1 MGEPLILGE
10 TRNDILGRVGIALL
24 QVKNARRL
32 TYDEMAA
39 VMERTD
45 ESIGKYILGH
55 TEMGIV
61 AFALALNAWPELAD
75 KLIGGGK

>member
-1 MGEPLILGE
+1 MNAPMIFGE

-24 QVKNARRL
+24 QVKNDRRL
-32 TYDEMAA
+32 TYDEMAT

-45 ESIGKYILGH
+45 EMIGKYILGH

-61 AFALALNAWPELAD
+61 AFALALAAWPELAS
-75 KLIGGGK
+75 KLEALA

>member
-1 MGEPLILGE
+1 MSAPLILGE
-10 TRNDILGRVGIALL
+10 TRSDVLGRVGIALL
-24 QVKNARRL
+24 QVKNERRL

-61 AFALALNAWPELAD
+61 AFALALNAWPELAQ
-75 KLIGGGK
+75 KLERLA